1 MAHTLTRTFQH
12 LTTLH
17 PIGAAM
23 PHVRMVG
30 RFWPLWR
37 HALWA
42 AALFGVC
49 TFAVGVRLEVQR
61 IRKDLDRIGAEQRTA
76 IVKNDRL
83 RLEIDARRRAT
94 ATRRAAAEAGLAPDA
109 KVVVVRTDGAGS

>member
-12 LTTLH
+12 LTTLP

-23 PHVRMVG
+23 PHVRSMG

-37 HALWA
+37 HAVWA
-42 AALFGVC
+42 AALFAVC
-49 TFAVGVRLEVQR
+49 TLAVGIRVEVQR
-61 IRKDLDRIGAEQRTA
+61 IRKDLDRIDAEHRSA
-76 IVKNDRL
+76 LVKNDRL

-94 ATRRAAAEAGLAPDA
+94 ATRRAAAEGGLVPDA
-109 KVVVVRTDGAGS
+109 HVVVVHVDGGGS